1 MNMNLGWGQ
10 HYIWLRYHELP
21 PNARHN
27 THIIL
32 NLDIPAGVTVQNCRA
47 ILNQTVRRHET
58 LRTTYHFDHDGDPY
72 RVVRPPGPCP
82 LVVLSAEKDGTA
94 MPAEVVDGLGTAEF
108 DIAEEWPIRVVIIT
122 HEGVPRQAVVVLN
135 HLAVDMWTV
144 TELKREMWAAC
155 AGVAARRPS
164 AIEPVRHRP
173 SDHVRHEASLDPAP
187 ALAYWEKEIEAMP
200 ADGFGDRRR
209 PAQPGRP
216 VETLRASLV
225 SPALLGASQR
235 IAARHRVW
243 PSQVHLAAYTALMAA
258 YTGGPSFDHLTFT
271 GNRESGP
278 YANVWTCMFSPMLM
292 RVDVRDDPPFAEL
305 LTRVAD
311 RFEQARE
318 HAHIPYDAVV
328 ELLAGKGTRLASEF
342 NFIKQPTLESRA
354 RRSRVTWQPPADA
367 YGTDTYVRVDQW
379 QDSVVVALN
388 AATSVMDTD
397 AVERFLRA
405 METTILTYD
414 ATREGLRISDVAA
427 LAGFA
432 PAPPPTLRH
441 DPREVPEPGA
451 AEVLAAAVGRAN
463 GLADVDLTQNY
474 ADTGGRVLR
483 IPRVLALLRDL
494 GWAGITLHQLTGV
507 TPLSALAGLLAP
519 VPDLAPSPELL
530 QPGVRS

>member
-1 MNMNLGWGQ
+1 MNANLGWGQ
-10 HYIWLRYHELP
+10 HHIWLRYHELP
-21 PNARHN
+21 PDARHN

-32 NLDIPAGVTVQNCRA
+32 NLEIPPGLTVQNCRA

-82 LVVLSAEKDGTA
+82 LVVLSAEDDGTA
-94 MPAEVVDGLGTAEF
+94 MPAEVVERLGAAEF
-108 DIAEEWPIRVVIIT
+108 DIASEWPIRVVVIT
-122 HEGVPRQAVVVLN
+122 TEGVPRQAVVVLN

-144 TELKREMWAAC
+144 TELKREMWAGC
-155 AGVAARRPS
+155 AGVVARRPT

-173 SDHVRHEASLDPAP
+173 SDLVRHEASLDPAP

-209 PAQPGRP
+209 PGPP
-216 VETLRASLV
+216 VETLRASLI
-225 SPALLGASQR
+225 SPALLGAAQR

-278 YANVWTCMFSPMLM
+278 YSQVLTCLFSPMLM

-305 LTRVAD
+305 LARVAD

-318 HAHIPYDAVV
+318 HAYVPYDAVV
-328 ELLAGKGTRLASEF
+328 ELLARKGTRLASEF

-354 RRSRVTWQPPADA
+354 RRSRVTWHPAADA

-379 QDSVVVALN
+379 RDSVVVALH
-388 AATSVMDTD
+388 AASSVMDGD

-405 METTILTYD
+405 LETTILTYD
-414 ATREGLRISDVAA
+414 ATPGDLRTSDIAA

-432 PAPPPTLRH
+432 PAPPPGRPH
-441 DPREVPEPGA
+441 DVPTIPEQGA
-451 AEVLAAAVGRAN
+451 VEALAAAVSQAN
-463 GLADVDLTQNY
+463 GLAGVDPARNY
-474 ADTGGRVLR
+474 ADAGGRVLR

-494 GWAGITLHQLTGV
+494 GWAGVTLHQLTGV
-507 TPLSALAGLLAP
+507 TPLSTLAGQ
-519 VPDLAPSPELL
+519 LL

>member
-1 MNMNLGWGQ
+1 MNTNLGWGQ

-21 PNARHN
+21 PRARHN

-32 NLDIPAGVTVQNCRA
+32 NLEIPAGLTVQNCRA

-58 LRTTYHFDHDGDPY
+58 LRTTYHFDLDGDPY

-82 LVVLSAEKDGTA
+82 LVVLSSENDGTA
-94 MPAEVVDGLGTAEF
+94 MPAEVVERLGTAEF
-108 DIAEEWPIRVVIIT
+108 DLAEEWPIRVVVIT
-122 HEGVPRQAVVVLN
+122 DEGVPRRAVVVLN
-135 HLAVDMWTV
+135 HLAADMWTV
-144 TELKREMWAAC
+144 TELKRELWASC
-155 AGVAARRPS
+155 AGVVARRPT
-164 AIEPVRHRP
+164 AVEPVRHRP
-173 SDHVRHEASLDPAP
+173 SDLVRHEASLDPGP
-187 ALAYWEKEIEAMP
+187 SLAYWEKEIEAMP

-209 PAQPGRP
+209 PGPPA
-216 VETLRASLV
+216 ETLRASLI

-278 YANVWTCMFSPMLM
+278 YAEVLTCMFSPMLM

-305 LTRVAD
+305 LARVAD

-318 HAHIPYDAVV
+318 HAHVPYDAVV
-328 ELLAGKGTRLASEF
+328 ELLAGKGVRLASEF

-354 RRSRVTWQPPADA
+354 RRSRITWQPAADA
-367 YGTDTYVRVDQW
+367 HGADTYVRVDQW
-379 QDSVVVALN
+379 LDSVVVALH
-388 AATSVMDTD
+388 ASSSVMDAD
-397 AVERFLRA
+397 AVERFLRTL
-405 METTILTYD
+405 ETTILTYD
-414 ATREGLRISDVAA
+414 DTPDGLRVSDIAA

-432 PAPPPTLRH
+432 PAPPPGRIP
-441 DPREVPEPGA
+441 DARDVPEPGA
-451 AEVLAAAVGRAN
+451 AAALAAAVGRAN
-463 GLADVDLTQNY
+463 GLAGVDPARNY
-474 ADTGGRVLR
+474 ADAGGRVLR

-494 GWAGITLHQLTGV
+494 GWAGVTLDQLTGP
-507 TPLSALAGLLAP
+507 TPLSTLAGH
-519 VPDLAPSPELL
+519 LL

>member
-1 MNMNLGWGQ
+1 MNMDLGWGQ

-21 PNARHN
+21 PGARHN

-32 NLDIPAGVTVQNCRA
+32 NLDIPAGLTIQNCRA
-47 ILNQTVRRHET
+47 VLNQTVRRHET
-58 LRTTYHFDHDGDPY
+58 LRTTYHFDRDGDPY

-94 MPAEVVDGLGTAEF
+94 MPAEVVDRLGTAEF

-122 HEGVPRQAVVVLN
+122 TEGAPRQAVVVLN

-144 TELKREMWAAC
+144 TELKREMWASC
-155 AGVAARRPS
+155 AGVVARRPT
-164 AIEPVRHRP
+164 AVEPVRHRP
-173 SDHVRHEASLDPAP
+173 SDLVRHEASLDPAP

-209 PAQPGRP
+209 PGPP

-225 SPALLGASQR
+225 SPALLGAAQR

-278 YANVWTCMFSPMLM
+278 YSNVLTCMFSPLLM

-305 LTRVAD
+305 LARVAD

-318 HAHIPYDAVV
+318 HAYVPYGAVV
-328 ELLAGKGTRLASEF
+328 ELLARKGARLASEF

-354 RRSRVTWQPPADA
+354 RRSRVTWQPAADA

-379 QDSVVVALN
+379 QDSVVVALH
-388 AATSVMDTD
+388 AASSVMDGD

-405 METTILTYD
+405 LETVILTYD
-414 ATREGLRISDVAA
+414 ATPDGLRTSDVAA

-432 PAPPPTLRH
+432 PAPPPARRH
-441 DPREVPEPGA
+441 DLRTVPEQGA
-451 AEVLAAAVGRAN
+451 VEALAAAVARAN
-463 GLADVDLTQNY
+463 GLAGVDPDRNY
-474 ADTGGRVLR
+474 ADAGGRVLR

-494 GWAGITLHQLTGV
+494 GWAGVTLHELTGV
-507 TPLSALAGLLAP
+507 TPLGTLAGQ
-519 VPDLAPSPELL
+519 LL